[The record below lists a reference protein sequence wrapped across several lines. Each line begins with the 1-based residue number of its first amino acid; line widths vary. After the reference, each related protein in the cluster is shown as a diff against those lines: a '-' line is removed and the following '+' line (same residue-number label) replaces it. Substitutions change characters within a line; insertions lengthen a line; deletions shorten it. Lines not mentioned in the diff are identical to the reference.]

1 MICILLMAGL
11 AVVILAVFFLLVAG
25 VHSTEWHMNLRD
37 TSDASTTRGFAR
49 RVLGVYV
56 RQPEVPAARDDVR
69 R

>member
-1 MICILLMAGL
+1 MICILLIAGL
-11 AVVILAVFFLLVAG
+11 TVVVLVAFFFLVAG

-37 TSDASTTRGFAR
+37 TSDASAARGFAR

-56 RQPEVPAARDDVR
+56 REPEVPVAPDDVR